1 LLLATGFPTKP
12 ICGTTS
18 AANRERPTM
27 EQTLAALIADLTS
40 PRAIGAPG
48 RPWLDGPG
56 LAHLAATVAAS
67 LAERGIGP
75 GDRVAIV
82 LPNGPE
88 MATAFITVAAAC
100 CAAPLNP
107 AYKADEVEFYLS
119 DLKPAAIILAQS
131 NPQPA
136 AGIAAKLNIPIL
148 TLIHAET
155 DPAGLFHL
163 EGATAAA
170 ATQPR
175 APSPSDPALVLHTS
189 GTTARPKIVP
199 LTNANITASAA
210 HIARSL
216 ALTPADTC
224 LNVMPLFHIH
234 GLIAAVTA
242 SLSAGAAVCCTPGF
256 NAFKFAELLRD
267 IRPTWYTAVPT
278 MHQAILMRM
287 RAQTDQ
293 ARAAKLRFIRSSS
306 ASLPPQVMAELE
318 DVFGAPVIEAYGMTE
333 AAHQMAANPLP
344 PRTRKPGAVGIAAG
358 PEIAIMDDAH
368 TILPQGE
375 IGEVVIRGPNVTP
388 GYDNNPAANATA
400 FTDGWFRTGDQGRLD
415 EEGYLFLTG
424 RLKEQ
429 INRGGEKISPL
440 EVDVVL
446 LDHPAI
452 AQACTFGIPH
462 DKLGE
467 EVGAAIVLRP
477 GTQATEAEIRD
488 FAAIRLAPFKVPRR
502 VLIMDDIPKGATGKI
517 QRIGL
522 AAKLGLAAAAEA

>member
-1 LLLATGFPTKP
+1 METTLSAMIGGLTG
-12 ICGTTS
+12 
-18 AANRERPTM
+18 
-27 EQTLAALIADLTS
+27 
-40 PRAIGAPG
+40 PRTIGAPG

-56 LAHLAATVAAS
+56 LARLAASVAAT
-67 LAERGIGP
+67 LAARGIGA
-75 GDRVAIV
+75 GDRVSIV

-88 MATAFITVAAAC
+88 MATAFLTVAAVC

-107 AYKADEVEFYLS
+107 AYKADEFEFYLS
-119 DLKPAAIILAQS
+119 DLKPAAIILAGDG
-131 NPQPA
+131 PA
-136 AGIAAKLNIPIL
+136 AAAEVATRLGVPIL
-148 TLIHAET
+148 HLATE
-155 DPAGLFHL
+155 AGDAAGMFRL
-163 EGATAAA
+163 EGAAQATAGAITVHAA
-170 ATQPR
+170 GPVRSAGPD
-175 APSPSDPALVLHTS
+175 DPALVLHTS

-199 LTNANITASAA
+199 LTNANIVASAR

-256 NAFKFAELLRD
+256 NAFKFAELLAD
-267 IRPTWYTAVPT
+267 VKPTWYTAVPT

-287 RAQTDQ
+287 RGHADQ

-333 AAHQMAANPLP
+333 AAHQMASNPLP
-344 PRTRKPGAVGIAAG
+344 PRARKPGAVGLAAG
-358 PEIAIMDDAH
+358 PEIAIMDDDNAM
-368 TILPQGE
+368 LPQGE
-375 IGEVVIRGPNVTP
+375 IGEVVIRGPNVTL
-388 GYDNNPAANATA
+388 GYDSNPAANAKA

-446 LDHPAI
+446 LDHPAV

-467 EVGAAIVLRP
+467 EVGVVIVLRP
-477 GTQATEAEIRD
+477 EMTATEAEIRE
-488 FAAIRLAPFKVPRR
+488 FASARLAAFKVPRR
-502 VLIMDDIPKGATGKI
+502 VLVMDDIPKGATGKI

-522 AAKLGLAAAAEA
+522 AAKLGLAPQGAA

>member
-1 LLLATGFPTKP
+1 MQDTLSAMIAGL
-12 ICGTTS
+12 TS
-18 AANRERPTM
+18 A
-27 EQTLAALIADLTS
+27 
-40 PRAIGAPG
+40 RAIGAPG

-56 LAHLAATVAAS
+56 LARLAAGVADT
-67 LAERGIGP
+67 LAGRGIGP

-88 MATAFITVAAAC
+88 MASAFLTVAAAC

-107 AYKADEVEFYLS
+107 AYKADEFEFYLS
-119 DLKPAAIILAQS
+119 DLKPAAIILA
-131 NPQPA
+131 PGAFPA
-136 AGIAAKLNIPIL
+136 AADVAARLGIPVLNLVHDESAA
-148 TLIHAET
+148 
-155 DPAGLFHL
+155 AGLFRL
-163 EGATAAA
+163 EGA
-170 ATQPR
+170 ATSQAGRTVR
-175 APSPSDPALVLHTS
+175 APEPGDPALVLHTS

-199 LTNANITASAA
+199 LTNANVVASAG
-210 HIARSL
+210 HIAESL
-216 ALTPADTC
+216 ALGPDDVC

-242 SLSAGAAVCCTPGF
+242 SLRAGAAVCCTPGF
-256 NAFKFAELLRD
+256 NAFKFAELLGQ

-287 RAQTDQ
+287 RGHAEQ

-318 DVFGAPVIEAYGMTE
+318 EVFAAPVIEAYGMTE
-333 AAHQMAANPLP
+333 AAHQMACNPLP
-344 PRTRKPGAVGIAAG
+344 PRARKPGAVGIAAG
-358 PEIAIMDDAH
+358 PEIAIMDDDNA
-368 TILPQGE
+368 ILAQGA

-388 GYDNNPAANATA
+388 GYDSNPAANAKA
-400 FTDGWFRTGDQGRLD
+400 FTAGWFRTGDQGRLD

-467 EVGAAIVLRP
+467 EVGVVVVLRP
-477 GTQATEAEIRD
+477 GMAASEAEIRD
-488 FAAIRLAPFKVPRR
+488 FAAQRLAAFKVPRR
-502 VLIMDDIPKGATGKI
+502 VLLMDDIPKGATGKI

-522 AAKLGLAAAAEA
+522 AAKLGLTPQDAA

>member
-1 LLLATGFPTKP
+1 MSST
-12 ICGTTS
+12 I
-18 AANRERPTM
+18 
-27 EQTLAALIADLTS
+27 AALIGGLTG

-56 LAHLAATVAAS
+56 LALLAASVTQT

-88 MATAFITVAAAC
+88 MATAFLTVAAAC

-107 AYKADEVEFYLS
+107 AYKAEEFEFYLS
-119 DLKPAAIILAQS
+119 DLRPKAIVLGAGGPLAAAEV
-131 NPQPA
+131 A
-136 AGIAAKLNIPIL
+136 ARLGIPVL
-148 TLIHAET
+148 TLVTEDGAA
-155 DPAGLFHL
+155 AGLFRL
-163 EGATAAA
+163 EGAAGAGGAVRTAG
-170 ATQPR
+170 PD
-175 APSPSDPALVLHTS
+175 DPALVLHTS

-199 LTNANITASAA
+199 LSNGNIVASAG
-210 HIARSL
+210 HIAASL
-216 ALTPADTC
+216 DLSPADTC

-256 NAFKFAELLRD
+256 NAFKFGELLAEVK
-267 IRPTWYTAVPT
+267 PTWYTAVPT

-287 RAQTDQ
+287 RSHADQ
-293 ARAAKLRFIRSSS
+293 AKAAKLRFIRSSS
-306 ASLPPQVMAELE
+306 ASLPPQVMLELE
-318 DVFGAPVIEAYGMTE
+318 EVFGAPVIEAYGMTE

-344 PRTRKPGAVGIAAG
+344 PRARKPGAVGVAAG
-358 PEIAIMDDAH
+358 PEIAIMDEGNR
-368 TILPQGE
+368 ILPQGE
-375 IGEVVIRGPNVTP
+375 IGEVVIRGPNVTA
-388 GYDNNPAANATA
+388 GYDSNPAANEKA

-440 EVDVVL
+440 EIDVVL
-446 LDHPAI
+446 LDHPAV

-462 DKLGE
+462 EKLGE
-467 EVGAAIVLRP
+467 EVGAVVVLKA
-477 GTQATEAEIRD
+477 GVAASEAEIRE
-488 FAAIRLAPFKVPRR
+488 FAAVRLAAFKVPRK
-502 VLIMDDIPKGATGKI
+502 VLVMDDIPKGATGKI

-522 AAKLGLAAAAEA
+522 AEKLGLTA

>member
-1 LLLATGFPTKP
+1 MD
-12 ICGTTS
+12 GTI
-18 AANRERPTM
+18 
-27 EQTLAALIADLTS
+27 AALIAGASGART
-40 PRAIGAPG
+40 IGAPG
-48 RPWLDGPG
+48 RAWLDGAG
-56 LAHLAATVAAS
+56 LGRLADGVRAT
-67 LAERGIGP
+67 LAGLGIGP

-88 MATAFITVAAAC
+88 MATAFLTVAAAC

-107 AYKADEVEFYLS
+107 AYKQDEFAFYLD
-119 DLKPAAIILAQS
+119 DLKPAAIILDAS
-131 NPQPA
+131 EGQPA
-136 AGIAAKLNIPIL
+136 AAVAARLGIPVL
-148 TLIHAET
+148 TLVA
-155 DPAGLFHL
+155 DG
-163 EGATAAA
+163 AAA
-170 ATQPR
+170 AGVFTLHATGGAGAGGAGAAAAPR
-175 APSPSDPALVLHTS
+175 APRADDPALVLHTS

-199 LTNANITASAA
+199 LTNGNVVASAG
-210 HIARSL
+210 HIAASL
-216 ALTPADTC
+216 ALTPDDIC

-256 NAFKFAELLRD
+256 NAFKFAELLGE
-267 IRPTWYTAVPT
+267 IRPSWYTAVPT
-278 MHQAILMRM
+278 MHQAILMRL
-287 RAQTDQ
+287 RSNPDR
-293 ARAAKLRFIRSSS
+293 ARAAGLRFIRSSS

-344 PRTRKPGAVGIAAG
+344 PRARKPGAVGVAAG
-358 PEIAIMDDAH
+358 PEIAIMDDGDA
-368 TILPQGE
+368 ILPQGE
-375 IGEVVIRGPNVTP
+375 VGEVVIRGPNVTP
-388 GYDNNPAANATA
+388 GYDNNPGANAKA
-400 FTDGWFRTGDQGRLD
+400 FTAGWFRTGDQGRLD

-462 DKLGE
+462 ARLGE
-467 EVGAAIVLRP
+467 EVGAVVVLRP
-477 GTQATEAEIRD
+477 EASATDAEIRD
-488 FAAIRLAPFKVPRR
+488 FAATRLAAFKVPRR

-522 AAKLGLAAAAEA
+522 AAKLGLTAAEAV

>member
-1 LLLATGFPTKP
+1 
-12 ICGTTS
+12 
-18 AANRERPTM
+18 M
-27 EQTLAALIADLTS
+27 EFTLSALIGGLTG
-40 PRAIGAPG
+40 PRTIGAPG

-56 LAHLAATVAAS
+56 LARLAASVADT
-67 LAERGIGP
+67 LGERGIGP
-75 GDRVAIV
+75 GARVAIV

-88 MATAFITVAAAC
+88 MAAAFLTVAAVC

-107 AYKADEVEFYLS
+107 AYKADEFEFYLS
-119 DLKPAAIILAQS
+119 DLKPAAIILAEGGSQAAAEVAGRLGVPIL
-131 NPQPA
+131 NLVTAEGEA
-136 AGIAAKLNIPIL
+136 AGM
-148 TLIHAET
+148 
-155 DPAGLFHL
+155 FRL
-163 EGATAAA
+163 EGSAPASGARPARAAG
-170 ATQPR
+170 PD
-175 APSPSDPALVLHTS
+175 DPALVLHTS

-199 LTNANITASAA
+199 LTNANIVASAR

-216 ALTPADTC
+216 ALTPDDVC

-234 GLIAAVTA
+234 GLIAAVSA

-256 NAFKFAELLRD
+256 NAFKFAELLGD
-267 IRPTWYTAVPT
+267 IKPTWYTAVPT

-287 RAQTDQ
+287 RGHADQ

-333 AAHQMAANPLP
+333 AAHQMASNPLP
-344 PRTRKPGAVGIAAG
+344 PRARKPGAVGLAAG
-358 PEIAIMDDAH
+358 PEIAIMDDDNA
-368 TILPQGE
+368 ILAQGE
-375 IGEVVIRGPNVTP
+375 VGEVVIRGPNVTL
-388 GYDNNPAANATA
+388 GYDSNPAANAKA

-446 LDHPAI
+446 LDHPAV

-467 EVGAAIVLRP
+467 EVGVVIVLRP
-477 GTQATEAEIRD
+477 EMTATEAEIRD
-488 FAAIRLAPFKVPRR
+488 FAAQRLAAYKVPRR
-502 VLIMDDIPKGATGKI
+502 VLVMDDIPKGATGKI

-522 AAKLGLAAAAEA
+522 AAKLGLAPQGAA

>member
-1 LLLATGFPTKP
+1 MNATV
-12 ICGTTS
+12 
-18 AANRERPTM
+18 
-27 EQTLAALIADLTS
+27 AALIATMTG

-48 RPWLDGPG
+48 RDWLDGPG
-56 LAHLAATVAAS
+56 LGRLAETVRAS

-88 MATAFITVAAAC
+88 MATAFLTIAAAC

-107 AYKADEVEFYLS
+107 AYKADEFEFYLS
-119 DLKPAAIILAQS
+119 DLKPAAIVLADGEAG
-131 NPQPA
+131 PA
-136 AGIAAKLNIPIL
+136 AGIAAKLGIPVL
-148 TLIHAET
+148 ALMRQDSDA
-155 DPAGLFHL
+155 AGVFRL
-163 EGATAAA
+163 EGAGGKEGRSVRPAE
-170 ATQPR
+170 PE
-175 APSPSDPALVLHTS
+175 DPALVLHTS

-199 LTNANITASAA
+199 LTNANIVASAR
-210 HIARSL
+210 HIAEAL

-242 SLSAGAAVCCTPGF
+242 SMSAGAAVCCTPGF
-256 NAFKFAELLRD
+256 NAFKFGELLAE

-287 RAQTDQ
+287 RAHADQ
-293 ARAAKLRFIRSSS
+293 AKAAHLRLIRSSS

-333 AAHQMAANPLP
+333 AAHQMASNPLP
-344 PRTRKPGAVGIAAG
+344 PRARKPGAVGVAAG
-358 PEIAIMDDAH
+358 PEIAIMDDADQV
-368 TILPQGE
+368 LAQGE

-388 GYDNNPAANATA
+388 GYDNNPDANAKA
-400 FTDGWFRTGDQGRLD
+400 FTQGWFRTGDQGRLD

-467 EVGAAIVLRP
+467 EVGAVVVLRP
-477 GTQATEAEIRD
+477 QTSATEAEIRA
-488 FAAIRLAPFKVPRR
+488 FAATKLAPFKVPRK
-502 VLIMDDIPKGATGKI
+502 VIVMDDIPKGATGKI

-522 AAKLGLAAAAEA
+522 AEKLGLTPQDAA

>member
-1 LLLATGFPTKP
+1 
-12 ICGTTS
+12 
-18 AANRERPTM
+18 M
-27 EQTLAALIADLTS
+27 ESTLSALIGGLTG

-56 LAHLAATVAAS
+56 LARLAASVAAT
-67 LAERGIGP
+67 LAEHGISG
-75 GDRVAIV
+75 GRVAIV

-88 MATAFITVAAAC
+88 MATAFLTVAAVC

-107 AYKADEVEFYLS
+107 AYKADEFEFYLS
-119 DLKPAAIILAQS
+119 DLQPAAIILSAGG
-131 NPQPA
+131 PPA
-136 AGIAAKLNIPIL
+136 ATEVASRLGIPIL
-148 TLIHAET
+148 HLVTAEG
-155 DPAGLFHL
+155 DAAGVFRL
-163 EGATAAA
+163 EGA
-170 ATQPR
+170 QR
-175 APSPSDPALVLHTS
+175 AGEPMPIRVAEPDDPALVLHTS

-199 LTNANITASAA
+199 LTNANIVASAGN
-210 HIARSL
+210 IARAL
-216 ALTPADTC
+216 ALAPSDTC

-242 SLSAGAAVCCTPGF
+242 SLSANAAVCCTTGF
-256 NAFKFAELLRD
+256 NAFKFAELLREVK
-267 IRPTWYTAVPT
+267 PTWYTAVPT

-287 RAQTDQ
+287 RANPEQ
-293 ARAAKLRFIRSSS
+293 ARAAQLRLIRSSS

-318 DVFGAPVIEAYGMTE
+318 EVFGAPVIEAYGMTE
-333 AAHQMAANPLP
+333 AAHQMASNPLP
-344 PRTRKPGAVGIAAG
+344 PRPRKPGAVGIAAG
-358 PEIAIMDDAH
+358 PEIAIMDDDN

-375 IGEVVIRGPNVTP
+375 VGEVVIRGPNVTP
-388 GYDNNPAANATA
+388 GYDSNPAANAKA
-400 FTDGWFRTGDQGRLD
+400 FTDGWFRTGDQGKLD

-467 EVGAAIVLRP
+467 EVGVVVVLRP
-477 GTQATEAEIRD
+477 EMTATEAQIRD
-488 FAAIRLAPFKVPRR
+488 YASSRLAAFKVPRR
-502 VLIMDDIPKGATGKI
+502 VLVMDDIPKGATGKI

-522 AAKLGLAAAAEA
+522 AAKLGLTPQETA